1 MDNLLYKSCFTEF
14 KADMNENTF
23 EGYASYFNNKDAYS
37 DIVVKNAFKKTI
49 VENRKRIKVLWQ
61 HNVYEPIGLPE
72 HMEEDSKGLFVKAR
86 IVETDVGK
94 KAMTLLREG
103 VINEM
108 SIGYR
113 VVKEEYDREQK
124 TRMLK
129 ELKLMEFSLVTF
141 GANDKARVTNV
152 KFENLL
158 DELKDGE
165 IRLDRKKIE
174 ETIKVLEAL
183 LVTDEPSNDTQKE
196 QKSQIINDIDPILC
210 QSILEEINK
219 YK

>member
-1 MDNLLYKSCFTEF
+1 
-14 KADMNENTF
+14 MNENTF